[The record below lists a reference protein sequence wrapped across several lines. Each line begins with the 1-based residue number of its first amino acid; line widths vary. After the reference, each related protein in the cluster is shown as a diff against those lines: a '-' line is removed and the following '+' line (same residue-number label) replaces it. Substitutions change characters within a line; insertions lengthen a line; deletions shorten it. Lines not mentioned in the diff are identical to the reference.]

1 VNTPQIIIAC
11 SPHIAVKAEMQK
23 AQGYLD
29 SMDGVERLMDACMGI
44 IPGMARDFYSECGYT

>member
-1 VNTPQIIIAC
+1 
-11 SPHIAVKAEMQK
+11 MQK